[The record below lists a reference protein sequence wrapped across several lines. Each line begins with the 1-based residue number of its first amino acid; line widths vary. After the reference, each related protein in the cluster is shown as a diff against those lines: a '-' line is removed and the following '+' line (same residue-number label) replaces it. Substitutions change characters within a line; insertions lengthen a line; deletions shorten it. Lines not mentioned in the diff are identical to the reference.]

1 MVMAKLEICASSIE
15 SALNAQNGGADRV
28 ELCSELSVGGI
39 TPSKG
44 MIQMAKELLDIPL
57 YVLIRPRSG
66 DFHYSIIEL
75 EVMKEDIAFCAEIGC
90 HGVVFGALTQD
101 RRIDQSKTTQ
111 LMQAAQFMDVTF
123 HKAFDAVQ
131 NQFEALDTLKDLGVQ
146 RILTSGGAK
155 SAAMGI
161 DTLGELMDEADEE
174 IIIMPGGGIRPDN
187 IDMLKGIGALE
198 YHSSAM
204 LSDGKHSDLNMIMEL
219 RKALI

>member
-1 MVMAKLEICASSIE
+1 MVKLEICANSIE

-66 DFHYSIIEL
+66 DFHYSMMEL
-75 EVMKEDIAFCAEIGC
+75 EIMKEDIAFCAEIGC
-90 HGVVFGALTQD
+90 HGVVIGALTED
-101 RRIDQSKTTQ
+101 RQIDQSKTTQ

-131 NQFEALDTLKDLGVQ
+131 NQFEALDTLRDLGVQ
-146 RILTSGGAK
+146 RILTSGGAEN
-155 SAAMGI
+155 AVIGI

-174 IIIMPGGGIRPDN
+174 IIIMPGGGIRPEN

-198 YHSSAM
+198 YHSAAM
-204 LSDGKHSDLNMIMEL
+204 AKGEKHSGLNMIKEL
-219 RKALI
+219 RKALT

>member
-1 MVMAKLEICASSIE
+1 MVKLEICANSIE

-66 DFHYSIIEL
+66 DFNYSIMEL
-75 EVMKEDIAFCAEIGC
+75 EIMKEDIAFCAEIGC
-90 HGVVFGALTQD
+90 HGVVIGALTQD
-101 RRIDQSKTTQ
+101 RHIDQSKTTQ

-131 NQFEALDTLKDLGVQ
+131 NQFEALDTLRDLGVQ
-146 RILTSGGAK
+146 RILTSGGAEN
-155 SAAMGI
+155 AVMGI

-174 IIIMPGGGIRPDN
+174 IIIMPGGGIRPEN
-187 IDMLKGIGALE
+187 IEVLKGIGALE
-198 YHSSAM
+198 YHSAAM
-204 LSDGKHSDLNMIMEL
+204 VNEGRHADLNMIKEL
-219 RKALI
+219 RRALV

>member
-1 MVMAKLEICASSIE
+1 MVKLEICANSIE

-66 DFHYSIIEL
+66 DFNYSIMEL
-75 EVMKEDIAFCAEIGC
+75 EIMKEDIAFCAEIGC
-90 HGVVFGALTQD
+90 HGVVIGALTQD
-101 RRIDQSKTTQ
+101 RHIDQSKTTQ
-111 LMQAAQFMDVTF
+111 LLQAAQFMDVTF

-146 RILTSGGAK
+146 RVLTSGGAET
-155 SAAMGI
+155 AAMGI
-161 DTLGELMDEADEE
+161 DTLGELIDEADEE
-174 IIIMPGGGIRPDN
+174 IIIMPGGSIRTEN
-187 IDMLKGIGALE
+187 IEILRGIGATE
-198 YHSSAM
+198 YHSAAM
-204 LSDGKHSDLNMIMEL
+204 IKGGRHADLGTIREL
-219 RKALI
+219 RQALV

>member
-1 MVMAKLEICASSIE
+1 MVKLEICANSIE

-66 DFHYSIIEL
+66 DFNYSIMEL
-75 EVMKEDIAFCAEIGC
+75 EIMKEDIAFCAEIGC
-90 HGVVFGALTQD
+90 HGVVIGALTQD
-101 RRIDQSKTTQ
+101 RHIDQSKTTQ
-111 LMQAAQFMDVTF
+111 LMHAAQFMDVTF

-131 NQFEALDTLKDLGVQ
+131 NQFEALDTLRDLGVQ
-146 RILTSGGAK
+146 RILTSGGAEN
-155 SAAMGI
+155 AVIGI

-174 IIIMPGGGIRPDN
+174 IIIMPGGGIRPEN
-187 IDMLKGIGALE
+187 IEVLKGIGALE
-198 YHSSAM
+198 YHSAAM
-204 LSDGKHSDLNMIMEL
+204 VNEGRHADLSVI
-219 RKALI
+219 KALRSSLA

>member
-1 MVMAKLEICASSIE
+1 MVKLEICANSIE

-66 DFHYSIIEL
+66 DFHYSIMEL
-75 EVMKEDIAFCAEIGC
+75 EIMKEDIAFCAEIGC
-90 HGVVFGALTQD
+90 HGVVIGALTQD

-111 LMQAAQFMDVTF
+111 LMQAARFMDVTF

-146 RILTSGGAK
+146 RILTSGGAET
-155 SAAMGI
+155 AAMGI
-161 DTLGELMDEADEE
+161 DTLGELIDEADEE
-174 IIIMPGGGIRPDN
+174 IIIMPGGGIRPEN
-187 IDMLKGIGALE
+187 IEMLKGIGALE
-198 YHSSAM
+198 YHSAAM
-204 LSDGKHSDLNMIMEL
+204 AKGEKHSDLNMIKAL
-219 RKALI
+219 RKALN